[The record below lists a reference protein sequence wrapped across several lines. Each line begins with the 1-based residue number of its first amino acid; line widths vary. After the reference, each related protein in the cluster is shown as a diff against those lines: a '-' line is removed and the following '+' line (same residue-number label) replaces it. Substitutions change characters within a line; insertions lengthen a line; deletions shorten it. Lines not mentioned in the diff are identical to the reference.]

1 MRPGL
6 FVAQAIAAWVL
17 PADWLPGP
25 SYLQA
30 LLFLSWFWSSILFS
44 SLECSVQRQKAD
56 HSEHERLTLAA
67 RLPAKL
73 DGCSHCR
80 KPEQPS
86 ARNDG
91 QPDFFSHGNSP
102 FEFIV
107 PRADEATRPEKL
119 EQVI

>member
-67 RLPAKL
+67 RLPAQL
-73 DGCSHCR
+73 WL
-80 KPEQPS
+80 QPLPQ
-86 ARNDG
+86 ARTAFG
-91 QPDFFSHGNSP
+91 EKRRATGLLQSWQFP
-102 FEFIV
+102 FECIV